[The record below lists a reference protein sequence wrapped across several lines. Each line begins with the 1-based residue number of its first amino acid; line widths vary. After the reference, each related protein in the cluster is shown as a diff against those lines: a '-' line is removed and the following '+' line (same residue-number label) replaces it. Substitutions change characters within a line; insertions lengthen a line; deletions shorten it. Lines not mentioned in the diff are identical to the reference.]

1 MTKYNAIIVAALV
14 LFTGCVT
21 MAERRAEIEATLRA
35 QLEAE
40 RALLKAQAVE
50 QRKTASHERFE
61 DFAKKNH
68 IVDWPEPEEFQAN
81 PFVYENYNIGIVATF
96 HSMITPTQGIFGSD
110 IAQMLL
116 VSDIPKGLFVKK
128 SKVVLV
134 GSVVGKEQ
142 AKVPSAG
149 EALVPH
155 LKFVDAH
162 ICKTDACDAL
172 FFWKKHRDT
181 PQLLATT
188 EQPPKEK
195 Q

>member
-1 MTKYNAIIVAALV
+1 MKYYTLIVTALV

-21 MAERRAEIEATLRA
+21 TAERRAEIEATLRA
-35 QLEAE
+35 ELEAE
-40 RALLKAQAVE
+40 RVRLKEQAIE
-50 QRKTASHERFE
+50 QRKAASNERFE

-68 IVDWPEPEEFQAN
+68 IVDWPKPEEFQAN
-81 PFVYENYNIGIVATF
+81 PFVYENHNIGIVATF
-96 HSMITPTQGIFGSD
+96 QTMITPTQGIFGSD
-110 IAQMLL
+110 IAQLLL

-149 EALVPH
+149 EVLVPH

-162 ICKTDACDAL
+162 ICKTDSCDAL
-172 FFWKKHRDT
+172 FFWKKHRDV
-181 PQLLATT
+181 PELLATT
-188 EQPPKEK
+188 EQAPKEK
-195 Q
+195 P

>member
-1 MTKYNAIIVAALV
+1 MTKYNMLIAALLV
-14 LFTGCVT
+14 LLTGCVT
-21 MAERRAEIEATLRA
+21 MAERRAEIEATMRA

-40 RALLKAQAVE
+40 RALLKAQAIE

-68 IVDWPEPEEFQAN
+68 IVDWPKPEEFQAN
-81 PFVYENYNIGIVATF
+81 PFVYEHYNIGIVATF
-96 HSMITPTQGIFGSD
+96 ETMLTPTQGIFGSD

-149 EALVPH
+149 EVLVPH

-162 ICKTDACDAL
+162 ICKTDVCDAL
-172 FFWKKHRDT
+172 FFWKKHKDA
-181 PQLLATT
+181 PELLTTT
-188 EQPPKEK
+188 ERPLKE
-195 Q
+195 